1 MGLFLRSLHILNIG
15 VDYRYIVRGHSHI
28 ALLGWVYLALIT
40 LFHKLFLNEKKN
52 HKRYR
57 QIFVFTQITLVGMLC
72 TFPFQGYAFLS
83 ITFSTLF
90 LFASYWYVCFF
101 IKNTPKNLKDSNWY
115 KYILIALFYNV
126 ISTLGPWALGIVMA
140 TLGKASVWY
149 KISIY
154 FYLHFQYNGWMLVAL
169 LGILI
174 AILEKKGI
182 HLSRNQNKYLFYSVN
197 FGVIFTFF
205 LPILWAAPIKVLYL
219 LNGLGVVLQLFAFLL
234 LLRWFS
240 KNKILLKGSFSN
252 LQVLIGKTVLVI
264 LGLKII
270 LQFITSIPYFANLAF
285 SIIEFTIGYLH
296 LTFLGVISMSLF
308 LFFDYFRLLSTSFTV
323 YFLFLIG
330 FIVTETL
337 IFYKGSAIWL
347 DKATF
352 DNYYL
357 TLTCA
362 SAILVLAIGLL
373 LKQNL
378 KIKTFKIKKI
388 NN

>member
-1 MGLFLRSLHILNIG
+1 MGLFLRPLHILDIG
-15 VDYRYIVRGHSHI
+15 VDYRHIVHGHSHI

-40 LFHKLFLNEKKN
+40 LFYKLLSDEKKN
-52 HKRYR
+52 SNRYR
-57 QIFVFTQITLVGMLC
+57 QIYVFIQITLVGMLC
-72 TFPFQGYAFLS
+72 TFPFQGYSFLS

-90 LFASYWYVCFF
+90 LFASYWYAWFF
-101 IKNTPKNLKDSNWY
+101 IRNTPKNLKHSNWY
-115 KYILIALFYNV
+115 KYIRIALFYNV

-182 HLSRNQNKYLFYSVN
+182 HLSRNQNNYLFYSVN
-197 FGVIFTFF
+197 FGVVFTFF
-205 LPILWAAPIKVLYL
+205 LSIFWAVQIKVLYL
-219 LNGLGVVLQLFAFLL
+219 LNGLGVVLQLFAFLF

-240 KNKILLKGSFSN
+240 KNKILLKGNFSN

-270 LQFITSIPYFANLAF
+270 LQLITSIPYFANLAF

-308 LFFDYFRLLSTSFTV
+308 LFFDYFRLIRTSFTV

-330 FIVTETL
+330 YIVTETL

-347 DKATF
+347 DKAIF
-352 DNYYL
+352 DSYYL
-357 TLTCA
+357 TLICA

-373 LKQNL
+373 LKQNS

-388 NN
+388 ND

>member
-15 VDYRYIVRGHSHI
+15 VDYRYIVHGHSHI

-52 HKRYR
+52 NKRYR

-90 LFASYWYVCFF
+90 LFASYWYVWFF
-101 IKNTPKNLKDSNWY
+101 IRNTPKKLKNSDWY
-115 KYILIALFYNV
+115 KYIRIALFYNV

-174 AILEKKGI
+174 AIFEKKGI

-205 LPILWAAPIKVLYL
+205 LSILWVTPVKVLYVF
-219 LNGLGVVLQLFAFLL
+219 NGLGVVFQLFAFLL
-234 LLRWFS
+234 LSRWLSKNQLLLKDSFS
-240 KNKILLKGSFSN
+240 K
-252 LQVLIGKTVLVI
+252 LQVLIGRTVLVI
-264 LGLKII
+264 LGLKIV
-270 LQFITSIPYFANLAF
+270 LQLITSIPYFANLAF

-296 LTFLGVISMSLF
+296 LTFLGVISISLF
-308 LFFDYFRLLSTSFTV
+308 LFFDNFRLFRIRKKV
-323 YFLFLIG
+323 FYLFLLG
-330 FIVTETL
+330 FILTEAL
-337 IFYKGSAIWL
+337 IFYKGIIVWLNNVIFKGYYFSLVVVSAI
-347 DKATF
+347 
-352 DNYYL
+352 
-357 TLTCA
+357 
-362 SAILVLAIGLL
+362 IVLAIGILL
-373 LKQNL
+373 QQNS
-378 KIKTFKIKKI
+378 KHPIFKSNK
-388 NN
+388 

>member
-15 VDYRYIVRGHSHI
+15 VDYRYIVHGHSHI

-40 LFHKLFLNEKKN
+40 LFHKIFLNEKEN
-52 HKRYR
+52 TKRYR
-57 QIFVFTQITLVGMLC
+57 QIFWFTQITLVGMLC
-72 TFPFQGYAFLS
+72 TFPFQGYTFLS

-182 HLSRNQNKYLFYSVN
+182 HLSRNQNKYFFYSVN

-205 LPILWAAPIKVLYL
+205 LSILWVAPIKVLYL

-240 KNKILLKGSFSN
+240 ENKMLLKGSFSN
-252 LQVLIGKTVLVI
+252 LQVLIGKIVLVI
-264 LGLKII
+264 LGLKIV
-270 LQFITSIPYFANLAF
+270 LQLITSIPYFANLAF
-285 SIIEFTIGYLH
+285 SIVEFTIGYLH
-296 LTFLGVISMSLF
+296 LTFLGVVSMSLF
-308 LFFDYFRLLSTSFTV
+308 LFFDYFKLVRVNFKVFYVYLL
-323 YFLFLIG
+323 G
-330 FIVTETL
+330 FILTEAL
-337 IFYKGSAIWL
+337 IFYKGSMIWL
-347 DKATF
+347 KNTVF
-352 DNYYL
+352 NGYYFSL
-357 TLTCA
+357 IAASVTLV
-362 SAILVLAIGLL
+362 SAIFL
-373 LKQNL
+373 QL
-378 KIKTFKIKKI
+378 KINSKKSNIKNYEK
-388 NN
+388 